1 MIRNQWYVVLD
12 SSQLKNKPV
21 GIIRMG
27 EKLVFWRDLA
37 GKSVCVSDKCVHRG
51 AQLSKGKIINGHLQC
66 PFHGIEYEAS
76 GRVVMIPANG
86 KNALIPEGFQIQ
98 SYPTYEAND
107 LIWIWWGDNPPA
119 ELKPP
124 RFFDDLDTQF
134 SYVNIYRHWNIH
146 YSRAIEN
153 QLDVA
158 HLPFVHQNTIG
169 RGGRTLVDGPGV
181 QWISDDMFI
190 VYIYNRIDDGK
201 PPLKPQEVPI
211 PDPYKDFKIEFI
223 LPNLWQNHINENVRI
238 LLAFVPVDQENTMLY
253 LRYYQK
259 YIRFPLLRRLVNK
272 LSMLLNSVILNQDRR
287 VVLTQQPQIS
297 TLRMGEKLIQADRP
311 IIEYRRKRQEL
322 IEENN

>member
-1 MIRNQWYVVLD
+1 M
-12 SSQLKNKPV
+12 
-21 GIIRMG
+21 
-27 EKLVFWRDLA
+27 
-37 GKSVCVSDKCVHRG
+37 
-51 AQLSKGKIINGHLQC
+51 
-66 PFHGIEYEAS
+66 
-76 GRVVMIPANG
+76 
-86 KNALIPEGFQIQ
+86 LIFTVIG
-98 SYPTYEAND
+98 
-107 LIWIWWGDNPPA
+107 
-119 ELKPP
+119 
-124 RFFDDLDTQF
+124 
-134 SYVNIYRHWNIH
+134 
-146 YSRAIEN
+146 IEN

-181 QWISDDMFI
+181 QWISDDMFF

-272 LSMLLNSVILNQDRR
+272 LSMPLNSVILNQDRR
-287 VVLTQQPQIS
+287 VVLTQQPKIS